1 MSEQQKQTWSNESRA
16 GAALRRTFQRS
27 WDLDVGPRFYFDD
40 LKKVE
45 YKGNKVFRVVYQDNG
60 VLKTDHFATNTM
72 SKAEILL
79 LTHFYGKTIPTTH
92 RTRPTGT
99 QMAQDA
105 DDQPTVVSVNLTPA
119 AIAAT
124 PVAVDAKPDG
134 IEPKPML
141 QAKTR
146 LSGIEMLEQKM
157 RSRESPIT
165 EAVRSTAMTVPDR
178 KYRTVRVVRKR
189 CITVEEEYL
198 LPFTDMTLNEFLEM
212 QRSSE
217 SDAKIAVQYLLKRQ
231 CSKIKPEAVRNNS
244 NDDGTFEIRV

>member
-27 WDLDVGPRFYFDD
+27 WDLDVGPRFYFDE

-45 YKGNKVFRVVYQDNG
+45 YKGNKVFHVIYQDNG
-60 VLKTDHFATNTM
+60 VLKTEHFATNTM

-79 LTHFYGKTIPTTH
+79 LIHFYGKTVPTTH
-92 RTRPTGT
+92 QTRPAETPSVS
-99 QMAQDA
+99 
-105 DDQPTVVSVNLTPA
+105 DDQLNVVSA
-119 AIAAT
+119 E
-124 PVAVDAKPDG
+124 PVAVPPVAVEMNPDVV
-134 IEPKPML
+134 EPKPML
-141 QAKTR
+141 RAKTR